1 MHIKEADMMHNEEKD
16 ILSKVLE
23 FHGHSCPGVAIGVR
37 AADIATDK
45 LTSPRAM
52 DEELLAIV
60 ENDSCSVDAIQVI
73 TGCTFG
79 KGNLIFKDHG
89 KNVYTFVNRDSGKA
103 LRLSLN
109 IAIDEIDPDFAQ
121 VRTKAFAG
129 EASHEEQKE
138 FNERKDAIFDKI
150 MNLPA
155 DELFKIEYVDADI
168 PEKAR
173 IFGSVKCSKC
183 GELVAEHRARVEN
196 NCFVCIPCF
205 DDYSRN

>member
-1 MHIKEADMMHNEEKD
+1 MAINGDM
-16 ILSKVLE
+16 LSNIIE
-23 FHGHSCPGVAIGVR
+23 FHGHSCPGLAIGIR
-37 AADIATDK
+37 AGDLATEK
-45 LTSPRAM
+45 LISSRAR

-79 KGNLIFKDHG
+79 KGNLIFKDYG
-89 KNVYTFVNRDSGKA
+89 KNVYTFVNRNTGET

-109 IAIDEIDPDFAQ
+109 VAIDELDPDFAE

-129 EASHEEQKE
+129 EANPKEEE
-138 FNERKDAIFDKI
+138 DFERRKDAISDKI
-150 MNLPA
+150 LGMPEN
-155 DELFKIEYVDADI
+155 ELFKIEYVDI
-168 PEKAR
+168 ETPEKAR

-196 NCFVCIPCF
+196 GEFVCIPCF

>member
-1 MHIKEADMMHNEEKD
+1 MMIGEEKD
-16 ILSKVLE
+16 MLSKVIE
-23 FHGHSCPGVAIGVR
+23 FHGHSCPGVAIGFR
-37 AADIATDK
+37 AAQIASDK
-45 LTSPRAM
+45 LISPRSV

-89 KNVYTFVNRDSGKA
+89 KNVYTFVYRDSGKA

-109 IAIDEIDPDFAQ
+109 IAIDEIDPEFAQ

-129 EASHEEQKE
+129 EANPEEQKE
-138 FNERKDAIFDKI
+138 FDERKNVIFDKI
-150 MNLPA
+150 MNMPA
-155 DELFKIEYVDADI
+155 DELFKIEYVDIEI

-183 GELVAEHRARVEN
+183 GELVAEHRSRVEN
-196 NCFVCIPCF
+196 ADFVCIPCF

>member
-1 MHIKEADMMHNEEKD
+1 M
-16 ILSKVLE
+16 
-23 FHGHSCPGVAIGVR
+23 
-37 AADIATDK
+37 
-45 LTSPRAM
+45 
-52 DEELLAIV
+52 

-79 KGNLIFKDHG
+79 KGNLIFKDYG
-89 KNVYTFVNRDSGKA
+89 KNVYTFVNRNTGET

-109 IAIDEIDPDFAQ
+109 VAIDELDPDFAE

-129 EASHEEQKE
+129 EANPKEEEE
-138 FNERKDAIFDKI
+138 FERRKDVISDKI
-150 MNLPA
+150 LGMPEN
-155 DELFKIEYVDADI
+155 ELFKIEYVDI
-168 PEKAR
+168 ETPEKAR

-196 NCFVCIPCF
+196 GEFVCIPCF